1 MFINTQERH
10 MVTKT
15 QEVTLKHAESDAE
28 VLACF
33 DVMRELRPN
42 LINAQSFL
50 EQVTRM
56 RERGYRLLVA
66 LEGDVPVALAGYRD
80 KEMLIHGHFIYVDD
94 LITSESR
101 RGHKLGER
109 LLQYIFELAKTQ
121 QYSKVILDTGI
132 GNALA
137 QRFYYRMGMLAM
149 GMHFSYE
156 LGN

>member
-1 MFINTQERH
+1 MAA
-10 MVTKT
+10 KT
-15 QEVTLKHAESDAE
+15 QQILLKHAESDAE

-33 DVMRELRPN
+33 NVMRELRPN
-42 LINAQSFL
+42 LISAESFL

-56 RERGYRLLVA
+56 RERGYRLLAA

-101 RGHKLGER
+101 RGQKLGER
-109 LLQYIFELAKTQ
+109 LLQYIFALAKTQ
-121 QYSKVILDTGI
+121 HYSKVILDTGI